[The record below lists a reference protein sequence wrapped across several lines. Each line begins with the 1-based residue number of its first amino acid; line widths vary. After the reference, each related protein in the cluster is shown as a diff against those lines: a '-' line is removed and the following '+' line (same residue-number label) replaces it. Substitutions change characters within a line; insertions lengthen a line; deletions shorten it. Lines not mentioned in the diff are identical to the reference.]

1 MYLVCVDDEVVSQK
15 ETFREARKL
24 AEILK
29 FETELNEMGYSKFS
43 FVTPE
48 LIEYVV

>member
-1 MYLVCVDDEVVSQK
+1 MYLVCVDGEVVSSK

-24 AEILK
+24 AEHLK
-29 FETELNEMGYSKFS
+29 LDEEINEMGYSKFS